1 MADKRVCMGCEFIN
15 LCTIE
20 MCFYDKD
27 EYEAEVELAIDGAI

>member
-1 MADKRVCMGCEFIN
+1 MSECIDCEFIN

-27 EYEAEVELAIDGAI
+27 EYEEENDEWY

>member
-1 MADKRVCMGCEFIN
+1 MTECIDCEFIN

-27 EYEAEVELAIDGAI
+27 EYEEEDLECF

>member
-1 MADKRVCMGCEFIN
+1 MSECIDCEFIN

-27 EYEAEVELAIDGAI
+27 EYEAEVELALDGVLQ